1 MEYGFNVEIAQKIGV
16 NEAIM
21 LRNFQYWIQKNKAND
36 TNFHD
41 GQYWTYNTVNAF
53 CEIFPFWTENQIRN
67 ILKKLTALGIL
78 KKGDFNQNRYNK
90 TVWYSINEDVLN
102 NLLTSSPEQEN
113 STEDEYKNYN
123 EQIQN
128 SPQSTETVDMVK
140 LPTRYGKINESM
152 CEISQLDTGNLT
164 TRCGK
169 FNKSIT
175 DVNTYNK
182 PVENT
187 HTHEGECV
195 KISPDSFEVVL
206 FFRYY
211 RRFKNKRFT
220 NPSKDDC
227 VKVAEVLSKNGG
239 FDKDMKR
246 YWIEVF
252 KNSARGWQIIEK
264 GEKRNVPCPLERVLQ
279 DHSKIKARELG
290 LLPPLKKV
298 KKPVTVQEDVVID
311 EAAMQESIAKGR
323 AIANEIRRSKI
334 CF

>member
-41 GQYWTYNTVNAF
+41 GRYWTYNTVNAF

-67 ILKKLTALGIL
+67 ILKKLTTLGIL
-78 KKGDFNQNRYNK
+78 IKGDFNQNRYNK

-102 NLLTSSPEQEN
+102 NLLTSSPDQEN
-113 STEDEYKNYN
+113 STEDKNKIYS

-128 SPQSTETVDMVK
+128 SQQSAETVDMVNFT
-140 LPTRYGKINESM
+140 TRYGKFNESM
-152 CEISQLDTGNLT
+152 WEISQLDTGNLP

-182 PVENT
+182 PVEKT
-187 HTHEGECV
+187 HAQGGECV

-220 NPSKDDC
+220 NPSEKDC
-227 VKVAEVLSKNGG
+227 KNVAEVLSKNGG
-239 FDKDMKR
+239 FNKDMRR

-252 KNSARGWQIIEK
+252 KNSSRGWQIIEK

-290 LLPPLKKV
+290 LLPPLRKV
-298 KKPVTVQEDVVID
+298 KKSAIVQEDVVID
-311 EAAMQESIAKGR
+311 EAAIRDSIARGR
-323 AIANEIRRSKI
+323 AIANKIRRSKTY
-334 CF
+334 F